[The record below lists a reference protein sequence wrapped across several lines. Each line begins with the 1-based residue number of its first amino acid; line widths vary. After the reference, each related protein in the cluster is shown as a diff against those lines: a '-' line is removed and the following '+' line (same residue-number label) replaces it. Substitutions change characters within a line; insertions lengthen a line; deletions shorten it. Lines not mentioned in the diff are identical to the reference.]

1 MQNKQN
7 IIEINNNYKES
18 FKNMSEK
25 VLYSDKFDP
34 ELYEKYNVKRGLRN
48 QDGTGVL
55 VGLTSIGDVRAYI
68 MEENE
73 KVPIDG
79 KLVYRGMDV
88 RKLVE
93 GTQRRDAFGFE
104 ETVYLL
110 LTGMLPTQTE
120 LDEFNKMLGDY
131 RKLPEGFAEDM
142 IMKAPSPNIM
152 NKLARCVLASYSYD
166 ENPDDL
172 SFDNVLRQCI
182 MLIAQLPTMAAYAYQ
197 TKSHYYDD
205 KSLYIHNPQ
214 STLSTSENFLQ
225 MIRPDSKY
233 TKLEAEML
241 DLALVLH
248 AEHGGGNNSTF
259 AVHVVS
265 SSGTDTYSAMA
276 TAIGALKGHKHGGAN
291 LKVMDMIDDMKKYVT
306 DKKSEKQ
313 IEDYLLRVLNKEA
326 NDGSGLIYGIG
337 HAVYTISD
345 PRAILLKN
353 KAEELA
359 DSLGGEWTEEFEFY
373 KRIEK
378 VAPSVFDKFKH
389 SSKSMCANVDFYSGL
404 VYTMLNIPKE
414 LYTPIFAIS
423 RIAGWSAHRL
433 EELAVN
439 NRIMRPA
446 YKNVGKKQ
454 PYTELDQRV

>member
-7 IIEINNNYKES
+7 IIEINQNYKES

-25 VLYSDKFDP
+25 VLCSDKFDP
-34 ELYEKYNVKRGLRN
+34 ELYGKYNVKRGLRN

-214 STLSTSENFLQ
+214 SNLSTSENFLQ

-313 IEDYLLRVLNKEA
+313 IEDYLLRVLNKEV

-359 DSLGGEWTEEFEFY
+359 DSLGGEWKEEFEFY

>member
-1 MQNKQN
+1 
-7 IIEINNNYKES
+7 
-18 FKNMSEK
+18 
-25 VLYSDKFDP
+25 
-34 ELYEKYNVKRGLRN
+34 
-48 QDGTGVL
+48 
-55 VGLTSIGDVRAYI
+55 
-68 MEENE
+68 
-73 KVPIDG
+73 
-79 KLVYRGMDV
+79 
-88 RKLVE
+88 
-93 GTQRRDAFGFE
+93 
-104 ETVYLL
+104 
-110 LTGMLPTQTE
+110 
-120 LDEFNKMLGDY
+120 
-131 RKLPEGFAEDM
+131 
-142 IMKAPSPNIM
+142 
-152 NKLARCVLASYSYD
+152 
-166 ENPDDL
+166 
-172 SFDNVLRQCI
+172 
-182 MLIAQLPTMAAYAYQ
+182 
-197 TKSHYYDD
+197 
-205 KSLYIHNPQ
+205 
-214 STLSTSENFLQ
+214 

>member
-1 MQNKQN
+1 MQHKQN
-7 IIEINNNYKES
+7 ISEINNIYKDT
-18 FKNMSEK
+18 FKELSEK
-25 VLYSDKFDP
+25 VLASDKFDP
-34 ELYEKYNVKRGLRN
+34 TLYDKYNVKRGLRN

-68 MEENE
+68 MDEKE

-79 KLVYRGMDV
+79 KLIYRGINV
-88 RKLVE
+88 KKLVE

-110 LTGMLPTQTE
+110 LTGNLPNEKELADFCTML
-120 LDEFNKMLGDY
+120 DNY
-131 RKLPEGFAEDM
+131 RKLPDGFAEDM

-166 ENPDDL
+166 DNPDDL

-197 TKSHYYDD
+197 TKSHHYDD

-214 STLSTSENFLQ
+214 AGLSTSENFLQ

-241 DLALVLH
+241 DLALMLH

-259 AVHVVS
+259 AVHLVS
-265 SSGTDTYSAMA
+265 SSGTDTYAAIA

-291 LKVMDMIDDMKKYVT
+291 LKVLEMINDMKKYVT
-306 DKKSEKQ
+306 DKTDEKQ
-313 IEDYLLRVLNKEA
+313 IEDYLLKVLNKEA

-337 HAVYTISD
+337 HAVYTKSD
-345 PRAILLKN
+345 PRAILLKG

-359 DSLGGEWTEEFEFY
+359 NELGREWKDEFEFY

-378 VAPSVFDKFKH
+378 LAPYVFEKFK
-389 SSKSMCANVDFYSGL
+389 SSDKVLCANVDFYSGL
-404 VYTMLNIPKE
+404 VYSMLNIPKE

-433 EELAVN
+433 EELAVS
-439 NRIMRPA
+439 NRIIRPA
-446 YKNVGKKQ
+446 YKNVGEKKQ
-454 PYTELDQRV
+454 YTELKDR

>member
-1 MQNKQN
+1 MPNKQN
-7 IIEINNNYKES
+7 ISEINNIYKDT
-18 FKNMSEK
+18 FKELSQK
-25 VLYSDKFDP
+25 VLSSDKFEPD
-34 ELYEKYNVKRGLRN
+34 LYEKYNVKRGLRN

-68 MEENE
+68 MDEKE

-79 KLVYRGMDV
+79 KLIYRGINV
-88 RKLVE
+88 KKLVE
-93 GTQRRDAFGFE
+93 GAQRREAFGFE

-110 LTGMLPTQTE
+110 LMGSLPTEKE
-120 LDEFNKMLGDY
+120 LADFNTMLGNY
-131 RKLPEGFAEDM
+131 RKLPDGFAEDM

-166 ENPDDL
+166 DNPDDL

-197 TKSHYYDD
+197 TKSHHYDD
-205 KSLYIHNPQ
+205 RSLYIHNPQ
-214 STLSTSENFLQ
+214 VNLSTSENFLQ

-233 TKLEAEML
+233 TKLEAEIL
-241 DLALVLH
+241 DLALMLH

-259 AVHVVS
+259 AVHLVS

-291 LKVMDMIDDMKKYVT
+291 LKVLEMINDMKKYVT
-306 DKKSEKQ
+306 DKTDDKQ
-313 IEDYLLRVLNKEA
+313 IEDYLLKVLNKEV

-337 HAVYTISD
+337 HAVYTRSD
-345 PRAILLKN
+345 PRAILLKD
-353 KAEELA
+353 KAHELA
-359 DSLGGEWTEEFEFY
+359 YELGGEWQDEFEFY

-378 VAPSVFDKFKH
+378 IAPFVFEKYKSSDKAL
-389 SSKSMCANVDFYSGL
+389 CANVDFYSGL
-404 VYTMLNIPKE
+404 VYSMLNIPKE
-414 LYTPIFAIS
+414 LYTPIFAIA

-433 EELAVN
+433 EELAVS
-439 NRIMRPA
+439 NRIIRPA
-446 YKNVGKKQ
+446 YKNVGAKQ
-454 PYTELDQRV
+454 QYVELNDR